1 MEFLKKHYRGIVLS
15 FLIGVLMPA
24 AIGPTIKADVSS
36 DNVFSGTDTV
46 DEVIV
51 QYHLIAN
58 AYTNIYLVILT
69 DENYQDYSAT
79 SYVPASDCSNANV
92 TTFCLAV
99 LLDGLLV
106 DFEEK
111 LRDMENDYDV
121 TTEEGASGS
130 TINSAIT
137 QALSNREKIDIEI
150 QAARDTLDLTL
161 AVYNQV
167 QTVYP
172 IHKELA
178 DIIAN
183 METYRDNLAAIRS
196 QMELYPSKFN
206 NATSATCK

>member
-1 MEFLKKHYRGIVLS
+1 
-15 FLIGVLMPA
+15 MPA